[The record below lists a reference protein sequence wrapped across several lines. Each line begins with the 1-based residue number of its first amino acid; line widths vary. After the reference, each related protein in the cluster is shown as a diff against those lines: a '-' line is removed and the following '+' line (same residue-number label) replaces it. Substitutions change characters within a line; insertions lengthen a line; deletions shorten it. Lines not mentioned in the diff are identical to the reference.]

1 MAGGEYGNQR
11 HEAAL
16 RRDRV
21 VELRDQ
27 GLTFKEI
34 GEIVGRD
41 TADAWRDYQRAMRD
55 RPVVAAHAERDQARK
70 EAQLR
75 RIDMERE
82 TAEAIILTAHTAYAV
97 NGTKLEGDDSAPVL
111 AAMDRLVKLDDQ
123 EAKLLGLYAKTEI
136 NHSGA
141 VTYEIRGVDMS
152 KVV

>member
-97 NGTKLEGDDSAPVL
+97 NGSAPVL